1 MAPAQAHLQR
11 IYAFHLQLQCNTDTA
26 HAVAHRLTTA
36 RNNKLQICCSSKM
49 QIERRSKRTK
59 RIVMKCTLN
68 LHRLNYSSLQFFSL
82 FVLHLS
88 FLSLEIFIN
97 VHLASA
103 IGYRRSL
110 FIRTVNLMRFLFLLD
125 LDSGHRHTPN
135 NFVK

>member
-26 HAVAHRLTTA
+26 HAAAHRLTTA

-49 QIERRSKRTK
+49 QIERSKRTK

-68 LHRLNYSSLQFFSL
+68 LHRFELFVASIFFSL
-82 FVLHLS
+82 RS
-88 FLSLEIFIN
+88 SLGFSICRNF
-97 VHLASA
+97 HYRSLG
-103 IGYRRSL
+103 IGYRLSL
-110 FIRTVNLMRFLFLLD
+110 VAVYT
-125 LDSGHRHTPN
+125 HREFNAISFSFGLGLGLTHD